1 MMQYSEILQEQRVL
15 KASVWLQ
22 DQHPDTDLEAPFACC
37 F

>member
-1 MMQYSEILQEQRVL
+1 MMQYSEILQMQKVL

-22 DQHPDTDLEAPFACC
+22 AQRPDTDLEAPFARY